1 MGKVELIRVPVSKT
15 KNMMM
20 TVGIDDRKHM
30 DREHDMYFLRVYV
43 SLRRELDKTNVN
55 EINVIQIK
63 RVLNRHVTFFRNDNE
78 EVLLNSIKQIL
89 EWCEN
94 HNVNEVVFNEHEIN
108 KVSLNQVVELVN
120 KFNVHVFLRVCLT
133 FFT

>member
-63 RVLNRHVTFFRNDNE
+63 RVLNRYVTFFRNDNE

-89 EWCEN
+89 EWCEK

-120 KFNVHVFLRVCLT
+120 KFNVHVFISVIK
-133 FFT
+133 